1 MPQDSTRLS
10 GTTSTT
16 DSLFVQ
22 LKARGLL
29 LAAFVGS
36 IWLIFFLSAALPL
49 LHLNRHGVVPR
60 TLGGLQGI
68 LFAPWLHA
76 SMMHL
81 VANTG
86 GLLI

>member
-10 GTTSTT
+10 GTTSTS

-22 LKARGLL
+22 VKARGLL

-36 IWLIFFLSAALPL
+36 IWLVFFLSAALPF

-60 TLGGLQGI
+60 TLG
-68 LFAPWLHA
+68 
-76 SMMHL
+76 
-81 VANTG
+81 
-86 GLLI
+86 